1 MGRKYNVGDK
11 VVINYDNEIL
21 DAVVFAHI
29 NLELGTKSAYSLR
42 IDNHFLFMREEDIIG
57 KSHYR
62 PWVAFFS
69 QTGSEIVE
77 VSNLLNRWPDIIV
90 TNERPE
96 HLRTI
101 HPALEKRNLVF
112 VENKPTEEELSM
124 ILGQCGNP
132 LVTLH
137 GWLRI
142 MPAYICNRFEIYN
155 GHPGLI
161 TKYPELKGKDP
172 QEKAFNLGLETS
184 GCVIHKVTEGV
195 DEGQILS
202 SREVSIRGLELPEL
216 FTILH
221 RMSISLWVDFLK
233 N

>member
-1 MGRKYNVGDK
+1 MERKYNVGDI
-11 VVINYDNEIL
+11 VVINYGNEIL
-21 DAVVFAHI
+21 DAEVFAHI
-29 NLELGTKSAYSLR
+29 NLELGKKSAYSLR
-42 IDNHFLFMREEDIIG
+42 IGNHFIFEKEEDIIG
-57 KSHYR
+57 KSEYR

-77 VSNLLNRWPDIIV
+77 VSNLLNRWPDLIV
-90 TNERPE
+90 TNQRPD

-101 HPALEKRNLVF
+101 HPALEGRVVF
-112 VENKPTEEELSM
+112 VENKPTDEELSM
-124 ILGQCGNP
+124 IIGQYGNP

-202 SREVSIRGLELPEL
+202 SIEVSIRGLELPEL

-221 RMSISLWVDFLK
+221 RRSISLWVDFLK

>member
-1 MGRKYNVGDK
+1 MEAKYKVGDL
-11 VVINYDNEIL
+11 VDINRDNEIL
-21 DAVVFAHI
+21 QVKVFGYFEGQNGI
-29 NLELGTKSAYSLR
+29 IYSVRTDDGFIILV
-42 IDNHFLFMREEDIIG
+42 DESDIIM
-57 KSHYR
+57 YR
-62 PWVAFFS
+62 PWIAFFS

-77 VSNLLNRWPDIIV
+77 VSKLLGRWPDMIV

-96 HLRTI
+96 HLRKI
-101 HPALEKRNLVF
+101 HPALEDKHLVF

-124 ILGQCGNP
+124 ILGQYGNP

-142 MPAYICNRFEIYN
+142 MPPYICNRFEIYN

-161 TKYPELKGKDP
+161 TEYPELKGKDP
-172 QEKAFNLGLETS
+172 QQKAFDLGLDFS

-195 DEGQILS
+195 DEGQILL
-202 SREVSIRGLELPEL
+202 SRKVSIKGLEIGEL
-216 FTILH
+216 FHILH
-221 RMSISLWVDFLK
+221 SISVSLWVDFLK